1 MIKKERENRIIII
14 REEKEKESDISA
26 NSDKQGVKR
35 D

>member
-1 MIKKERENRIIII
+1 MIKKERENRIIF